1 MCNLVPHL
9 PSFKIRS
16 IHFSFGWSFWE
27 FFTNVLTFLKGSH
40 SHLHIYP
47 LRPPPL
53 PSLLPPTYFLF
64 LFISNS
70 SQISPNSQLFFPTSF
85 SAHTRNF
92 YIYYPPLPS
101 PPIYIHTFPSVTPLS
116 LSLPLPHPFLHFRVN
131 FSWILNI
138 STPIAEKEGINK
150 KHKWCTDD
158 RGGGV
163 KLASVS
169 GNGLI

>member
-1 MCNLVPHL
+1 MYNLLHHHHL
-9 PSFKIRS
+9 PSFQIRS

-27 FFTNVLTFLKGSH
+27 FFTNVLTSLKGFSFSPSH
-40 SHLHIYP
+40 PSSSSLLSLHLFLPPIFFFYSSP
-47 LRPPPL
+47 ILPKFPPTLYCSFQQVFPYTLGIFTYIIPPPL
-53 PSLLPPTYFLF
+53 QSIFTPFH
-64 LFISNS
+64 
-70 SQISPNSQLFFPTSF
+70 QSP
-85 SAHTRNF
+85 
-92 YIYYPPLPS
+92 
-101 PPIYIHTFPSVTPLS
+101 PLS
-116 LSLPLPHPFLHFRVN
+116 LSLPLAHPFLHFRVN